1 MTARPTVRK
10 QLYLLTIGLLV
21 GAAFTL
27 IILFGFPEKDAT
39 PAPTATGSSSSSGL
53 SVAPEVGSLAPA
65 WTLESVDAGKVSLQD
80 YQGQTVLLNFWAV
93 WCGPCVVEMPLL
105 QARFEDYGTRG
116 LAVLG
121 INFDDPV
128 EDVEIFKESLGLTFP
143 ILLDPGGR
151 IQDLYRIRGYPSS
164 IFVDPEGVIRV
175 VHIGIMTEGQLDGYL
190 EDLGL

>member
-1 MTARPTVRK
+1 MTARPTIRK
-10 QLYLLTIGLLV
+10 QLYLLIIGLLV

-27 IILFGFPEKDAT
+27 ITLFGFPTQGAD
-39 PAPTATGSSSSSGL
+39 PAPTATGGPDSGGL
-53 SVAPEVGSLAPA
+53 SVAPVVGSLAPA
-65 WTLESVDAGKVSLQD
+65 WTLESVDAGEVSLQD

-105 QARFEDYGTRG
+105 QARYEDYAGKG
-116 LAVLG
+116 LVVLG

-128 EDVEIFKESLGLTFP
+128 EDVKIFKESLGLTFP
-143 ILLDPGGR
+143 ILLDPGGK

-164 IFVDPEGVIRV
+164 IFVDPDGVIQV

-190 EDLGL
+190 EDVGL